1 MDLRR
6 VRTPPPHETL
16 QAEGELHEP
25 QTQSVAL
32 PKVCELPENNNGR
45 VHKDLLLKGLR

>member
-32 PKVCELPENNNGR
+32 PQVCELPENNR
-45 VHKDLLLKGLR
+45 DIPVYKP